1 LVQALLFGVG
11 ERQSIDIM
19 HDGLDAAARNGE
31 SKMTGMRTVWNPWR
45 DVNRLRQELD
55 QMTTG
60 DWWPHLR
67 RPSVFPAINALQNEG
82 GLTLTAELPGLD
94 ASQLDVHV
102 DKDSVTISGQ
112 RAAAAAEGTGA
123 ESYVRR
129 ERWFEPFRRSVE
141 LPFNVDPEKCE
152 AVYEKGILTLKL
164 ARLPEH
170 EPKKLTI
177 KAG

>member
-1 LVQALLFGVG
+1 MSTT
-11 ERQSIDIM
+11 RS
-19 HDGLDAAARNGE
+19 
-31 SKMTGMRTVWNPWR
+31 VWNPWR
-45 DVNRLRQELD
+45 EMNRLQQELNHAAN
-55 QMTTG
+55 G
-60 DWWPHLR
+60 EWWPHLR
-67 RPSVFPAINALQNEG
+67 RPAAFPAFNALESPT

-102 DKDSVTISGQ
+102 DKDSVTVSGQ
-112 RAAAAAEGTGA
+112 RAAAPTGTKE

-129 ERWFEPFRRSVE
+129 ERWFEPFRRTVE
-141 LPFNVDPEKCE
+141 LPFDVDPEKCE

-164 ARLPEH
+164 ARVLEH